1 MVYCNVTHT
10 LSFFPLKKGKVYTGI
25 IREKCLAKLLNISD
39 GFKLYIQ
46 QISNYST
53 SSRILK
59 LTQITISLCFPART
73 KYSGEKLQML
83 IVLTPT
89 LFKNISSKFLVY
101 SIWLFIVSIE
111 FKGDFCSNLTFS
123 FQGIFSIINA
133 LRRIIDHQSCP
144 VPFFPSCCRTC
155 HSSKF
160 GVWRK
165 KACCN
170 LWASLISIQ
179 MLENC
184 NCGRR

>member
-1 MVYCNVTHT
+1 MYCTVTHT
-10 LSFFPLKKGKVYTGI
+10 LSFFPSLKVYAGI
-25 IREKCLAKLLNISD
+25 TREKCLAKLFEISD

-59 LTQITISLCFPART
+59 LTQITISLCFPARK
-73 KYSGEKLQML
+73 KYSGKKLQML

-89 LFKNISSKFLVY
+89 LFKNISSKFLLY
-101 SIWLFIVSIE
+101 SIWLVIVSTE
-111 FKGDFCSNLTFS
+111 FKEDFCNNLTFS

-144 VPFFPSCCRTC
+144 VPFPPSCCRTC

-160 GVWRK
+160 WGRK
-165 KACCN
+165 HAAICGQ
-170 LWASLISIQ
+170 ASFLFR
-179 MLENC
+179 C
-184 NCGRR
+184 